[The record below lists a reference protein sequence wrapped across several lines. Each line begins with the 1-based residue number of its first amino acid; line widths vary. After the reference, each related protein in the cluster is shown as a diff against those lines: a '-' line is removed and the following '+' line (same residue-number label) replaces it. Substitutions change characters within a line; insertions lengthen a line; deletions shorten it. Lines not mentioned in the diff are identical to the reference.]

1 MNKLIEIKNK
11 IHIVNPDVTDELLD
25 LLYEYILVR
34 LKKQHSIENMSTQ
47 IKSDEDFK
55 KLISL
60 LIFNK

>member
-1 MNKLIEIKNK
+1 MNKLIEIKDK

-34 LKKQHSIENMSTQ
+34 LKKQYSIENMSTQ

-55 KLISL
+55 KLISS